1 MPDPVYRRVLIKLS
15 GEALMGG
22 QAFGLEADTVQRVC
36 SEIGELR
43 RSGVDVG
50 VVVGGGNLFR
60 GVNLAKT
67 GLDRV
72 TADHMGMLGTV
83 MNAIALRSCLD
94 SLDVDAEAFSALAVP
109 EVCESFTQR
118 AAEAALDAGKVAVF
132 AGGIGCPFFSTDTAS
147 ALRASELRCDAILK
161 ATQVDG
167 IYSADPKKDPN
178 AERFSD
184 ITHDEILRRGL
195 TVMDTAAV
203 ALARDSG
210 IPIVVFSIHRPG
222 ALVEVVRGQGLATVV
237 SG

>member
-1 MPDPVYRRVLIKLS
+1 MPDPVYRRILIKLS

-118 AAEAALDAGKVAVF
+118 AAKAALDAGKVAVF

-147 ALRASELRCDAILK
+147 ALRASELKCDAILK

-210 IPIVVFSIHRPG
+210 VPIVVFSIHRPG